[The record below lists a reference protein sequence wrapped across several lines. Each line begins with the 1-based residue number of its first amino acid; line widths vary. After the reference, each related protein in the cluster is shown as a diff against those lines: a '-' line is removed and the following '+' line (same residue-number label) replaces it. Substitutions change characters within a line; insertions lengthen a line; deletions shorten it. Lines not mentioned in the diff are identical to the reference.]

1 MTSNLIQKPMITF
14 WLCNMQA
21 GELRQYLQ
29 DNFVEIDWY
38 QLLEITKELKAIHDH
53 GYVQRDFHDGNKK
66 L

>member
-1 MTSNLIQKPMITF
+1 
-14 WLCNMQA
+14 MQA

-53 GYVQRDFHDGNKK
+53 GYVQHLGSCNVFSDSLPYSKK
-66 L
+66 FYV